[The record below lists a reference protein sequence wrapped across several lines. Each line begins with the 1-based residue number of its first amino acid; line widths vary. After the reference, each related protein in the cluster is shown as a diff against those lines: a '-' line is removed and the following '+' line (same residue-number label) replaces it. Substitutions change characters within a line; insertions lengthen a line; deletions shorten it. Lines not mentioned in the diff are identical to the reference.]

1 MCFNKSIYQ
10 SIILC
15 KRDEKERKKKQNPL
29 KYIIYNI

>member
-15 KRDEKERKKKQNPL
+15 KRDEKGRKNNPL